1 MSSPMDQLLNWVNTW
16 KTPTLLVM
24 SVISSGVSCSWSVN
38 YSTFVVSKSKT
49 WPASESKENVTS
61 G

>member
-16 KTPTLLVM
+16 KTPTLLVI
-24 SVISSGVSCSWSVN
+24 SVISSGVSYSWSVS

-49 WPASESKENVTS
+49 
-61 G
+61 